1 MGSTHYFQR
10 YSQKENLLT
19 NNTLLLLQHFYK
31 HDANRFEE
39 FLRGLVDDA
48 IDISVGPSF
57 EQQISTGESRVDGQI
72 RQKSFNLAIEAKP
85 YGNVRASQLKRH
97 LKGFNK
103 NEENLLI
110 VITKDSLSEHE
121 KKEYKA
127 QLNKVLSEVSFCA
140 VTYEDIILG
149 LNESVYDHELSLQEI
164 LDDYEEMC
172 QQENVISTE
181 KYTMLVVSTGRSHQ
195 ENLKYNIYYDPLDR
209 SHNKN
214 FKYLGLYKDKAI
226 RAVGEVQTIVGC
238 DLIDGKLVP
247 TRNESRFSKLPEEQ
261 KNSIRGIINE
271 VDRADIGKD
280 HKFFLVDNF
289 YQMDYKKS
297 EAGGVIRSNRY
308 MHLKDEEGFEV
319 EMGGQELADLLDG
332 REWS

>member
-39 FLRGLVDDA
+39 FLRGLVENT

-57 EQQISTGESRVDGQI
+57 EQQINTGESVVDGQI
-72 RQKSFNLAIEAKP
+72 RQKSFNLVIEAKP
-85 YGNVRASQLKRH
+85 HGNLRSSQLKKH
-97 LKGFNK
+97 LRGFKEHEN
-103 NEENLLI
+103 NLLM

-121 KKEYKA
+121 EEEYQY
-127 QLNKVLSEVSFCA
+127 QLNKVSSKVNFCA
-140 VTYEDIILG
+140 VTYEDIILE
-149 LNESVYDHELSLQEI
+149 LNESVYDHELALQEI

-172 QQENVISTE
+172 QEESVISTE
-181 KYTMLVVSTGRSHQ
+181 KYTMLVVSTGDSHD
-195 ENLKYNIYYDPLDR
+195 ENLKYNIYYDPLGR

-214 FKYLGLYKDKAI
+214 FRYLGLYKDKAI

-238 DLIDGKLVP
+238 DLVDGQLVP
-247 TRNESRFSKLPEEQ
+247 TRNESRFSKLSKEQ
-261 KNSIRGIINE
+261 KNSIKGIIDE
-271 VDRADIGKD
+271 VDRANIGRD

-289 YQMDYKKS
+289 YQMDFKKS

-308 MHLKDEEGFEV
+308 MHLNDEEGFEID
-319 EMGGQELADLLDG
+319 MDSKELAALLDG